1 MIKEGETIFAASPS
15 TDEALEEAK
24 RYIKKHGLTSED
36 VRIVPTKDKRTL
48 CVITKRHIELRLP
61 GQEELIE

>member
-1 MIKEGETIFAASPS
+1 MIEEGETIFAASPS
-15 TDEALEEAK
+15 DDNALEEAK

-48 CVITKRHIELRLP
+48 SVITKRHIELRLP
-61 GQEELIE
+61 GQEEITE

>member
-1 MIKEGETIFAASPS
+1 MIEEGVTIFAASPS

-48 CVITKRHIELRLP
+48 SVITKRHIELRLP
-61 GQEELIE
+61 GQEEIIE